1 MSRFLQ
7 RLSNAA
13 AAGSP
18 LINTRTGTVVAEV
31 LEAAINQRARR
42 KGLLGRTA
50 LAERHALILAPCNAI
65 HTFGMKFPID
75 VVFIGPD
82 GCVVKIVERLARRR
96 IAVSW
101 DACAT
106 VELAAGSA
114 RRADIAVGDRLAI
127 ETPAA
132 LDTAVNAR

>member
-1 MSRFLQ
+1 MNFLQ
-7 RLSNAA
+7 RLAKAA

-18 LINTRTGTVVAEV
+18 LINTRTGTIVADV
-31 LEAAINQRARR
+31 IEAAVEQRARR
-42 KGLLGRTA
+42 KGLLGRSA

-65 HTFGMKFPID
+65 HTFGMKFSID

-82 GCVVKIVERLARRR
+82 GRVVKIVERLARRR

-114 RRADIAVGDRLAI
+114 HRAGISVGDRLAI
-127 ETPAA
+127 ETQAA
-132 LDTAVNAR
+132 LRTAASSR